1 MKQIRQPLVAGNWK
15 MNGSLTEVRSLIE
28 GIKRGIGS
36 GIKAEVAIC
45 PPFVYLAL
53 ASEHLKGTPIKL
65 GAQNLS
71 PQDKGA
77 FTGEVSGL
85 MLKDYN
91 CEYAIVGHSE
101 RRMLFGETDALIA
114 EKFAQALKVGL
125 TPILCVGE
133 LSEEREA
140 GQTEA
145 VVNRQVQAVLE
156 RAGVRAFNR
165 AVVAYEPVWAI
176 GTGRTASSEQAQ
188 EIHAFIRALI
198 AAQNHGV
205 AKNLR
210 ILYGGSVNIANAAG
224 LFRMADIDGGLIGG
238 ASLEANTFLAIC
250 HAAEDP
256 GE

>member
-36 GIKAEVAIC
+36 GIKAEVAVC

-53 ASEHLKGTPIKL
+53 VSEHLKGTPIKL

-91 CEYAIVGHSE
+91 CKYAIVGHSE

-133 LSEEREA
+133 LLEEREA

-198 AAQNHGV
+198 APQNHGV

-224 LFRMADIDGGLIGG
+224 LFRMADIDGGLIGS